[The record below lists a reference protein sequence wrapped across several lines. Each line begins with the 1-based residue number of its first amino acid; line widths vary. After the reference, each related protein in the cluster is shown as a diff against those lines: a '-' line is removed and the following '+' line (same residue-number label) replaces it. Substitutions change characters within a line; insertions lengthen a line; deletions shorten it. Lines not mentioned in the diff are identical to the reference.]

1 MLDSLPLVLIWGR
14 DGEGKGVIWGGGDKR
29 GGVEGAFLPFSDAN
43 ERRNGF
49 PAFSLQSVSPLQH
62 APLPGHC
69 GRTKLQARDPIT

>member
-1 MLDSLPLVLIWGR
+1 MVR
-14 DGEGKGVIWGGGDKR
+14 GKGVIWGEKNKR
-29 GGVEGAFLPFSDAN
+29 GGVEGAFLLFSDAN

>member
-1 MLDSLPLVLIWGR
+1 MR
-14 DGEGKGVIWGGGDKR
+14 EGGGT
-29 GGVEGAFLPFSDAN
+29 FLPFSDAN

-49 PAFSLQSVSPLQH
+49 AAFSLQSVSPLQH